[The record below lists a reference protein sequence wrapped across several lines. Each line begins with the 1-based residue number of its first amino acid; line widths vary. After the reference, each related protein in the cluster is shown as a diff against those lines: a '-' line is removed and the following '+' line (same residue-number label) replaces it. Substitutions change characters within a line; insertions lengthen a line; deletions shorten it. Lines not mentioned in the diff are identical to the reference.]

1 MTKSVNLI
9 SESDMT
15 DGSAFFITNVNKHSK
30 LLHNGVG
37 IFINV
42 HVEFNQLFGK
52 ETAEKLLYL
61 L

>member
-9 SESDMT
+9 MT
-15 DGSAFFITNVNKHSK
+15 DDSVFLIANVNNTQNNFS
-30 LLHNGVG
+30 NGVG